1 MIILLARK
9 ILWLLALVR
18 SSSARMPLEMNT
30 GESVDPTLQAI
41 NAVLKPKTR
50 APCSLLLFR
59 DPLTASNFSLDVK
72 LLSELWSVGE
82 FEVATDS
89 DNVTLDMSLL
99 IAAARKVRKSSQCTN
114 VVVLSDDPAFLASF
128 AESSLRGRLLVW
140 ATRLLVV
147 TRLPLQELR
156 RLLSSSW
163 TFSMMNTIALLMD
176 GSRYQSFGV
185 YSYLPYSPAGA
196 QMVRVA
202 SWSSSRG
209 LTFVGRHQLFPQKFT
224 NFHGATVN
232 ITALPY
238 RPYWIEQ
245 TTVAPN
251 GTAVTTYTG
260 SDGLMMHAMAQ
271 TLNFTSN
278 VLPSAD
284 WSEVTSKVVE
294 RESFIASVIH
304 VHLPQRQKDY
314 DFSYNYEYTR
324 LDFSLAKPSL
334 RPKWQGLY
342 YPLSNEVWLCMLL
355 VLLLT
360 PFLALLV
367 TYNSDCEEDKTMS
380 FKLIGSLLGQ
390 SMATRRGE
398 SAGSRIFVASW
409 LVFAFVVG
417 TAYRGNLTAALT
429 LPKYPPRV
437 ETVAQLVKT
446 VDRVT
451 MPVYGK
457 DFRDFLIQSESE
469 IFHELGSKMDLV
481 PDVLSGLNLISNTM
495 SHLDADRYLS
505 LAIAEHFTLADGS
518 NNLYQGREKVVTS
531 IAGLPIPHD
540 APYKPQIDRFLM
552 MMIEVSC
559 HGCFISVWMTNIRE
573 CTQMSDTNTHTYARE
588 CTLYFSV
595 TSSIHQWQLAQQA
608 GLYEKWSE
616 DMLSDVRRDARR
628 RQLERLKWRNET
640 TAEQTTGAEGNAE
653 ALTFTHMQGPFL
665 LLLLGLMAA
674 GLAFLAEVLA
684 GKA

>member
-1 MIILLARK
+1 MGVLGQNARACHYSGFIAPK
-9 ILWLLALVR
+9 TGGLSIRRHWERGALH
-18 SSSARMPLEMNT
+18 LGNK
-30 GESVDPTLQAI
+30 
-41 NAVLKPKTR
+41 AVLKTQNTCSPFLLYSEIPS
-50 APCSLLLFR
+50 AP
-59 DPLTASNFSLDVK
+59 NFSWAYFCIGNYQIFEDILDV
-72 LLSELWSVGE
+72 LLS
-82 FEVATDS
+82 
-89 DNVTLDMSLL
+89 NVFILGIFSE
-99 IAAARKVRKSSQCTN
+99 CTN

-163 TFSMMNTIALLMD
+163 SFSMMNAMALLMD

-284 WSEVTSKVVE
+284 WSEVTAKVVE

-304 VHLPQRQKDY
+304 IHLPQRQKDY
-314 DFSYNYEYTR
+314 DFSYNYEYTN

-446 VDRVT
+446 VDSRNRRFT
-451 MPVYGK
+451 MNSLLSWISCQTSSQRKKRKRKECYII
-457 DFRDFLIQSESE
+457 FYFLFFFS
-469 IFHELGSKMDLV
+469 
-481 PDVLSGLNLISNTM
+481 M

-518 NNLYQGREKVVTS
+518 NNLYQGREKVLTS

-540 APYKPQIDRFLM
+540 APYKPQIDRSLM
-552 MMIEVSC
+552 MMIE
-559 HGCFISVWMTNIRE
+559 
-573 CTQMSDTNTHTYARE
+573 
-588 CTLYFSV
+588 
-595 TSSIHQWQLAQQA
+595 A

-674 GLAFLAEVLA
+674 GLAFLAEVLV